1 EDNWEVTYRELL
13 AKREKERLERL
24 PELLKILPSLSE
36 FFDKYQAAYSVETA
50 RSKRNLLVVSL
61 AAVAIIT
68 TGLILTRIESLVI
81 EFHEPQ
87 AQAITIIL
95 SLVTAYYLLAFL
107 VNYYND
113 RNIRT
118 TLRETYRDIIQS
130 SRAQNYIGDSF
141 GLGDPF
147 QRRLVDF
154 YIPVI
159 SG

>member
-1 EDNWEVTYRELL
+1 MAQKPPNPPKHSNAASPTVVQKDEQEEGEEDELEDNWEVTYRELL

-68 TGLILTRIESLVI
+68 TGSIPTRIESLGI

-107 VNYYND
+107 VNY
-113 RNIRT
+113 
-118 TLRETYRDIIQS
+118 
-130 SRAQNYIGDSF
+130 
-141 GLGDPF
+141 
-147 QRRLVDF
+147 
-154 YIPVI
+154 
-159 SG
+159 